1 MIFDLQNILAL
12 LTIFTGVVTLVDYI
26 LTRRERKERG
36 KAMTYPG
43 LIDWC
48 RSLFPVLFVVL
59 LIRTFL
65 GQAYRVPT
73 GSLEPTVLPGD
84 LILVS
89 QYSYGFHAP
98 VWHTELVSMSDPKR
112 GEIAL
117 FRWPVNPGVTFVK
130 RVVGLPGDHISYV
143 NKVLTINGK
152 VATQQFVKKDEDK
165 EFPEQHIAVRE
176 YTENLNGVTHHIW
189 VRPDVTPHDFKD
201 LVVPAGQYFMMGDN
215 RDGSD
220 DSRAWGFV
228 PKSAFIGK
236 ATRVLINLKQLMA
249 FHDVFGRSGRS
260 LSK

>member
-12 LTIFTGVVTLVDYI
+12 LTLFSGMVVFVDYI

-36 KAMTYPG
+36 KKMTYPG

-48 RSLFPVLFVVL
+48 RSLFPVLLVVL

-84 LILVS
+84 LILVN
-89 QYSYGFHAP
+89 QYQYGLRAP
-98 VWHTELVSMSDPKR
+98 VWHTELASVSDPKR
-112 GEIAL
+112 GQIAL

-130 RVVGLPGDHISYV
+130 RVIGLPGDHISYV
-143 NKVLTINGK
+143 NKVLTVNGK
-152 VATQQFVKKDEDK
+152 VATQSFVKKTEDK
-165 EFPEQHIAVRE
+165 EFPKQHIAVRE
-176 YTENLNGVTHHIW
+176 YTENLNGVMHNIW
-189 VRPDVTPHDFKD
+189 VRADIAGHDFKD
-201 LVVPAGQYFMMGDN
+201 LVVPSGHYFMMGDN

-228 PKSAFIGK
+228 PKGAFIGQ
-236 ATRVLINLKQLMA
+236 ATHVIINLKQLMSL
-249 FHDVFGRSGRS
+249 HHLFGRSGLS
-260 LSK
+260 L